1 MFHLLYLD
9 LIACRLIVHLLNIQ
23 GVRTAVGAS
32 STVATSSTS
41 LPLQQ
46 NQAASLRGISSACP
60 IRMDNEACQMKGL
73 YVPSSSAYDVSSSGR
88 SQSSH
93 MLGVEVEV
101 DGQDDPLIGVSVD
114 TVSVRQ
120 VRESLLGSASD
131 FYLVSVS
138 K

>member
-1 MFHLLYLD
+1 
-9 LIACRLIVHLLNIQ
+9 
-23 GVRTAVGAS
+23 
-32 STVATSSTS
+32 
-41 LPLQQ
+41 
-46 NQAASLRGISSACP
+46 
-60 IRMDNEACQMKGL
+60 MKGL
-73 YVPSSSAYDVSSSGR
+73 YVPSSAYDVSSSGR

-120 VRESLLGSASD
+120 VRESFLGSASD